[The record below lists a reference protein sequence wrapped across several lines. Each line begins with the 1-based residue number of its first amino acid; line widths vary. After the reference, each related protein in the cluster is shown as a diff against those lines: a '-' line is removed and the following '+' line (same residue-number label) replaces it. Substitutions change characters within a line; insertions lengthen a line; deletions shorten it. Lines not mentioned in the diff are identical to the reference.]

1 MSAMS
6 DFVETHKGLIAGGF
20 IVVAVVGYAMTKK
33 GTSTNTTATGQ
44 TADLTGLTNG
54 LVYVPTSTN
63 FTTENQ
69 SGVFASNDPSLTSV
83 TNSGPINS
91 PTDTTTTTTGVTGK
105 PIVKPPRPTPVPTQ
119 PPPQRKPPTPVPTPP
134 ATGGGLL
141 GPGIRFYPN
150 YKGGRAYYRGPSTG
164 GQIILIPLPANTTYQ
179 PGANGRVWYQ
189 SPPGSPEKLLTSG
202 NG

>member
-1 MSAMS
+1 MSQMAT
-6 DFVETHKGLIAGGF
+6 FVETHKGLIAGGF

-33 GTSTNTTATGQ
+33 GTSTTATGQ
-44 TADLTGLTNG
+44 QADLTGLKNG

-69 SGVFASNDPSLTSV
+69 SGIFASNDPNLTSV
-83 TNSGPINS
+83 SNSGPINS
-91 PTDTTTTTTGVTGK
+91 PTDSTTTTTNNGATGK
-105 PIVKPPRPTPVPTQ
+105 PIVKPPRKPPVPT
-119 PPPQRKPPTPVPTPP
+119 PPPPTHKPPTPPPTPP

-141 GPGIRFYPN
+141 GPGIRFFPN
-150 YKGGRAYYRGPSTG
+150 YKDGRAYYRGPSTG

-189 SPPGSPEKLLTSG
+189 SPPGSPGKLLTSG